1 MESQR
6 EVWNDYLRLRDQSQ
20 ALMPDLVGVKNAL
33 TGEAYKEGVLSTK
46 VKRLMGLAV
55 GLRAGCKFCIVGQ
68 TMLAL
73 QAGATREEIFET
85 LAVATAMG
93 GTPGLSESFRVLQLL
108 DELGKL

>member
-1 MESQR
+1 MESQVA
-6 EVWNDYLRLRDQSQ
+6 VWNEYLKLRDRSQ
-20 ALMPDLVGVKNAL
+20 EVMPDLVGIKNAL
-33 TGEAYKEGVLSTK
+33 TGEAYKQGVLSTK

-55 GLRAGCKFCIVGQ
+55 GLRAGCKYCIVGQ

-73 QAGATREEIFET
+73 QAGATKDEVLET